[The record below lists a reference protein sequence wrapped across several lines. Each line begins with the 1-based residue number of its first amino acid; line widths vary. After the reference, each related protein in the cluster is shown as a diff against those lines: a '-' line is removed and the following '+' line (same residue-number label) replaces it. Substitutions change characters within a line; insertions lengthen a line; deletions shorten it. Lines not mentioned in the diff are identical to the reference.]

1 MAPGPAPQPLVE
13 RLERCELRVQA
24 LALCELT
31 AGQGLPPS
39 APALAL
45 LVETPASLP
54 HSAEACH
61 RLRQLTS
68 PHIPLLVLTAHREAA
83 HVQGLY
89 RVGATDFLVWP
100 EDEALLEVR
109 VQQALRQAEAEQE
122 LRLLRAA
129 FAHTREAITITS
141 ADLEPPGPTIVH
153 TNAAL
158 SAMTGYSAEELRG
171 HSPRLLQGPR
181 TDRQVLDE
189 LKRRLQAGQPFRGEA
204 INYRKDRSEFWMQW
218 EVFPVQDVRGTTTH
232 YVACQRDVTALH
244 RAEQAL
250 QQSESR
256 LRAAAEGSLDA
267 FWILST
273 ERDSQGRPVAFRVV
287 DINKRGERLLGRSRE
302 ELLGQRLCEQ
312 VPALHQSG
320 CLERYRQ
327 VLQSGE
333 AVEEERPPSPPFSQ
347 VWLYRQ
353 IIPLEDGVA
362 VTMRDISARKAMEES
377 LRRSETMSALGALVA
392 GVAHEVR
399 NPLFAISAALDAFE
413 ARFGSRPE
421 YARYLEVFHQE
432 SERLGQLLGELL
444 EYGRPPSTELAP
456 GPLVPVIEEAMQ
468 ACQLLAERQQVEVD
482 WEPPAVGL
490 PMVSMERRRLVQVF
504 QNLIQNALQHSPRG
518 GRVRVRVEPVQ
529 GPRGVEL
536 RCTVEDQGPGFQPED
551 LPRLFEPFFSRRP
564 RGVGLGLSIVHR
576 IVEEHHG
583 RAVMEN
589 HPQGGARAMVLL
601 PCAGPLAGDL
611 VITGVQPSTA
621 A

>member
-1 MAPGPAPQPLVE
+1 VAPSHPLPPLVE

-24 LALCELT
+24 LTLAELV
-31 AGQGLPPS
+31 GDQ
-39 APALAL
+39 ALAPSTAAL
-45 LVETPASLP
+45 AILVETPGSL
-54 HSAEACH
+54 SRSNEACQQ
-61 RLRQLTS
+61 LRKLTS
-68 PHIPLLVLTAHREAA
+68 PHIPLLVLTARGEAA

-89 RVGATDFLVWP
+89 RVGATDFLTWP
-100 EDEALLEVR
+100 EDGALLEVR
-109 VQQALRQAEAEQE
+109 VEQALRQAEAEQE

-129 FAHTREAITITS
+129 FEHTREAITITS
-141 ADLEPPGPTIVH
+141 ANLEAPGPTILH

-158 SAMTGYSAEELRG
+158 AAMTGYSAEELRG

-181 TDRQVLDE
+181 TARQVLDE

-218 EVFPVQDVRGTTTH
+218 EVFPVHDAQGAITH

-250 QQSESR
+250 HQSESR

-267 FWILST
+267 FWILSA
-273 ERDSQGRPVAFRVV
+273 ERDSQGRVVAFRVV

-302 ELLGQRLCEQ
+302 QLLGQRLGEQ
-312 VPALHQSG
+312 VPALAQSG

-327 VLQSGE
+327 VLESGQ
-333 AVEEERPPSPPFSQ
+333 VLEEERPPAPPFCQ
-347 VWLYRQ
+347 AWLYRQ
-353 IIPLEDGVA
+353 IIPLEEGVA

-413 ARFGSRPE
+413 NRFGSRPE
-421 YARYLEVFHQE
+421 YARYLEIFHQE

-444 EYGRPPSTELAP
+444 EYGRPPSAELAP
-456 GPLVPVIEEAMQ
+456 SPLAPVLEEAMQ
-468 ACQLLAERQQVEVD
+468 ACRLLAERQQVEID
-482 WEPPAVGL
+482 WEPPTAEL
-490 PMVSMERRRLVQVF
+490 PAVSMERRRLVQVF
-504 QNLIQNALQHSPRG
+504 QNLIQNALQYSPPG
-518 GRVRVRVEPVQ
+518 SRVRVRVEAVQ
-529 GPRGVEL
+529 GQGVL
-536 RCTVEDQGPGFQPED
+536 CTVEDRGPGFPPED

-583 RAVMEN
+583 HVAMDN
-589 HPQGGARAMVLL
+589 HPQGGARATVLL
-601 PCAGPLAGDL
+601 PCAGPPAGN
-611 VITGVQPSTA
+611 VITRAQLPTA